1 MQCLPLPP
9 DEVHKH
15 CARQWVTMFEFIVF
29 TVRIR
34 MRRQTKF
41 IEARNTLNDAI
52 IFISQQEAY
61 VKEKLS
67 SAYMYVSLVTSF
79 SSRLQGN
86 V

>member
-41 IEARNTLNDAI
+41 IEARNTLSEIQHN
-52 IFISQQEAY
+52 F
-61 VKEKLS
+61 
-67 SAYMYVSLVTSF
+67 VTSG
-79 SSRLQGN
+79 SHKIN
-86 V
+86 VKTIPNNFPINIFGLTNK